1 MGLFGT
7 LLNLGKAKMGEAEE
21 KIEDKNRIAFAKQDI
36 EKAEEELRQAR
47 VGLAQTK
54 AAVMGNQRKIKAKE
68 EEIADRTEK
77 AKKLKAA
84 NSMELAKKQ
93 WTIKCELDQE
103 LETLQKNLAQYEEI
117 YKKQKS
123 NVTKMSDNLSD
134 MKRFLDRMKT
144 MEEVKKS
151 NNAIAEINTDSSQ
164 STVAKFKAREA
175 KMQAELDASTALAEG
190 ASDPAGDLD
199 AETAKALEGDL
210 FDKKGFEDL

>member
-84 NSMELAKKQ
+84 NNMELAKKQ
-93 WTIKCELDQE
+93 WSIKCELDQE
-103 LETLQKNLAQYEEI
+103 LETLQKSLAQYEGI
-117 YKKQKS
+117 YKKQES
-123 NVTKMSDNLSD
+123 NVAKMSDNLSN

-164 STVAKFKAREA
+164 SAVAKFKEREA